1 MAKKKSEDK
10 NNHNGDGSKKD
21 DASNYDEE
29 PSFSDPE
36 GFVDDIS
43 DEGNLAFASPC
54 VCLWKWF
61 ILKFC
66 CVNETE
72 LLRNWVKWLEI

>member
-29 PSFSDPE
+29 PNFSDPE

-43 DEGNLAFASPC
+43 DEGNLTFTSPC
-54 VCLWKWF
+54 VGYCKTF

-66 CVNETE
+66 CKNEAK
-72 LLRNWVKWLEI
+72 LL